1 MVRLIFT
8 KFENVHRKDPKTDV
22 LRVLN
27 LPQWQEPINFCQW
40 FKATRIKVRL
50 QAVSLFLNA
59 NVEQRSRKTRETRAA
74 AARAIFVPHVF
85 SLDGLRNDF
94 QCRVNF
100 YVRTCVKFTF
110 ANKIDAMHER

>member
-1 MVRLIFT
+1 MRKKVRLIFK

-27 LPQWQEPINFCQW
+27 LPQW

-59 NVEQRSRKTRETRAA
+59 SVEEQSRKTRETRAA

-85 SLDGLRNDF
+85 SLDGLRDDF

-110 ANKIDAMHER
+110 ANKIEAMHER

>member
-1 MVRLIFT
+1 MCIEKIQSRR
-8 KFENVHRKDPKTDV
+8 FEGAQSSSMAGAH
-22 LRVLN
+22 
-27 LPQWQEPINFCQW
+27 QICQW